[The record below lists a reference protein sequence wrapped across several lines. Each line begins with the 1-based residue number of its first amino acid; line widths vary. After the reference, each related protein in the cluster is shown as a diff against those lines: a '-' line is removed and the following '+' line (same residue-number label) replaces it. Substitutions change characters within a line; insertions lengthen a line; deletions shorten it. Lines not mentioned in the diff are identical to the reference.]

1 MEKESLF
8 FRFVLS
14 HQVYSSLDKQE
25 LFQSISGIFS
35 SAIRTFG
42 KNKLFLGSA
51 STLAITVYMET
62 KNEC

>member
-14 HQVYSSLDKQE
+14 CQVYSSLDKQE

-42 KNKLFLGSA
+42 ENKLFLGSA
-51 STLAITVYMET
+51 DTLGVTLCYG
-62 KNEC
+62 N